1 MELRQGSIGATP
13 SATISVP
20 WLAIGH

>member
-1 MELRQGSIGATP
+1 MVLQQGAIGASP